1 MTCEID
7 IDEKTDKAES
17 VFEFLDQQQI
27 KYNPK
32 NLRLKM
38 LNLALEG
45 QQQMRNWRS
54 NSTAIC

>member
-32 NLRLKM
+32 KLTAKDAEFGIGRPAADEE
-38 LNLALEG
+38 LAE
-45 QQQMRNWRS
+45 
-54 NSTAIC
+54 